1 MHFLICSFAQVYDR
15 LKYEFFRKCISKF
28 LFKDKNRNLG
38 GEKRCWGWGRER
50 KIPKVYYRLSKWRG
64 KLEPRCGGVL
74 RDEDERWIEGFYKYL
89 GSTTKQAT

>member
-38 GEKRCWGWGRER
+38 ERKTRCWEWGRER
-50 KIPKVYYRLSKWRG
+50 KIPKVYYRLSKMWWSI
-64 KLEPRCGGVL
+64 
-74 RDEDERWIEGFYKYL
+74 ER
-89 GSTTKQAT
+89 